1 MKLSSVDYYL
11 DWPVSIKLKN
21 LREFIITNLEK
32 KGDLIRWSIVDIQ
45 DSIDSFGT
53 KKLKNKKNINFFS
66 YNLYFNSNF
75 VF

>member
-21 LREFIITNLEK
+21 LRKFIIANLEK

-45 DSIDSFGT
+45 KSIDSSGT
-53 KKLKNKKNINFFS
+53 KKIKIKAVLAN
-66 YNLYFNSNF
+66 
-75 VF
+75 

>member
-1 MKLSSVDYYL
+1 MKLNSVDFHL

-53 KKLKNKKNINFFS
+53 KKLKIKA
-66 YNLYFNSNF
+66 
-75 VF
+75 VFAN

>member
-21 LREFIITNLEK
+21 LRKFIITNLEK

-45 DSIDSFGT
+45 NSIDSFGT
-53 KKLKNKKNINFFS
+53 KKLKIKAVIAN
-66 YNLYFNSNF
+66 
-75 VF
+75 

>member
-45 DSIDSFGT
+45 NSSDSFGT
-53 KKLKNKKNINFFS
+53 KKLKIKAVLAN
-66 YNLYFNSNF
+66 
-75 VF
+75 

>member
-32 KGDLIRWSIVDIQ
+32 KGDLIRLSIVDIQ
-45 DSIDSFGT
+45 NSIDSFGT
-53 KKLKNKKNINFFS
+53 KKIKITKKI
-66 YNLYFNSNF
+66 
-75 VF
+75 

>member
-1 MKLSSVDYYL
+1 MKLISVDYYL

-45 DSIDSFGT
+45 SSIDSFGT
-53 KKLKNKKNINFFS
+53 KKLRIKAVLTN
-66 YNLYFNSNF
+66 
-75 VF
+75 

>member
-21 LREFIITNLEK
+21 LREFIILNLEK

-45 DSIDSFGT
+45 NSIDSYGT
-53 KKLKNKKNINFFS
+53 KKLKIKAVLAN
-66 YNLYFNSNF
+66 
-75 VF
+75 

>member
-21 LREFIITNLEK
+21 LRKFIVENLEK

-45 DSIDSFGT
+45 NSIDSFGT
-53 KKLKNKKNINFFS
+53 KKLKIKAVLAN
-66 YNLYFNSNF
+66 
-75 VF
+75 

>member
-11 DWPVSIKLKN
+11 DWPVSLKLNN

-53 KKLKNKKNINFFS
+53 KKLKIKAVLAN
-66 YNLYFNSNF
+66 
-75 VF
+75 

>member
-11 DWPVSIKLKN
+11 DWPVSINLKN

-45 DSIDSFGT
+45 NSIDSFGT
-53 KKLKNKKNINFFS
+53 KKLKIKAVIAN
-66 YNLYFNSNF
+66 
-75 VF
+75 

>member
-21 LREFIITNLEK
+21 LREFIITNLEE

-53 KKLKNKKNINFFS
+53 KKLRIKAVLAN
-66 YNLYFNSNF
+66 
-75 VF
+75 

>member
-11 DWPVSIKLKN
+11 DWPVSIKVKN

-45 DSIDSFGT
+45 NSNNSFGT
-53 KKLKNKKNINFFS
+53 KKLKIKV
-66 YNLYFNSNF
+66 
-75 VF
+75 VFAN

>member
-11 DWPVSIKLKN
+11 DWPASIKVKN

-45 DSIDSFGT
+45 NSDDSFGT
-53 KKLKNKKNINFFS
+53 KKLRIKAGIAN
-66 YNLYFNSNF
+66 
-75 VF
+75 